1 MGERIE
7 SVEGRMNDGRTNGKK
22 GHIRV
27 EEPLVL
33 ATGEATEIVANS
45 IVLIAW
51 TRKLLGSHVS
61 ITVLPGV
68 EPRSTQWNTNL
79 RSC

>member
-1 MGERIE
+1 MGERTE
-7 SVEGRMNDGRTNGKK
+7 SVEGRMNDGGRNGKK

-51 TRKLLGSHVS
+51 TRKLLGSRVNYS
-61 ITVLPGV
+61 TARGRATLNPV
-68 EPRSTQWNTNL
+68 EHELT
-79 RSC
+79 

>member
-1 MGERIE
+1 
-7 SVEGRMNDGRTNGKK
+7 MNDGRRNGRK

-45 IVLIAW
+45 FVLIAW

-61 ITVLPGV
+61 VSYSIARGRATLNPV
-68 EPRSTQWNTNL
+68 EHELT
-79 RSC
+79 